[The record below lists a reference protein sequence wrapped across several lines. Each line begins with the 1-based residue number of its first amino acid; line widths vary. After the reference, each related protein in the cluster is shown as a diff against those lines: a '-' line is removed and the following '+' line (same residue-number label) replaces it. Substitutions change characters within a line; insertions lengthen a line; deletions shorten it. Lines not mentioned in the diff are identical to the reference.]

1 MGAGVLAE
9 RCALLLPASARP
21 SCRRETLVLRERPLR
36 SESRVAECR
45 PACGQS
51 TYLRPYCLPQRTVY
65 SPFHSRERSNAG
77 VAEQSGYMDIRQ
89 KKSRDSRSRRCC
101 QYTNYLPVKTFCGRQ
116 KRELWI
122 AAKMRS
128 GCGRMEQGSESY

>member
-21 SCRRETLVLRERPLR
+21 SCRRETLVLPERPLR

-65 SPFHSRERSNAG
+65 SPFHWRERSNAG

-101 QYTNYLPVKTFCGRQ
+101 QSTNYRRVKTFCGRP
-116 KRELWI
+116 KTALWI
-122 AAKMRS
+122 ATKTRS
-128 GCGRMEQGSESY
+128 VCGKTVQGSEWR